1 MKRLLLLLLISTIA
15 YAIIEDHDEYDDVS
29 LEGIGSMVGKLAG
42 KIKLPTKLPNVK
54 LPTKLPNVKLPTKL
68 PNIKL
73 PTKLP
78 NVKLPTKLPNVK
90 LPTKLPNVK
99 LPTKLPNIK
108 LPTKLPNIKLPT
120 KLPNVK
126 LPTKLPNIPF
136 VRKIIPK
143 VKQIEKKVVI
153 PLEKRIADPLMK
165 RVNKFLDSHPTIKKI
180 SDPFIKEL
188 KKIDPKKSIKEILK
202 DPQNAGKIIQ
212 KTLKPFIDKVKAV
225 HPFKIIKGKIK
236 DFENFLEKNKV
247 PVKQI
252 KSLFGNVSKNAKNA
266 FNQLNQKGRNTLYW
280 LKKNGYWEP
289 LKFVIETGGQYA
301 AESLCSVYLTPMVC
315 EPVVD
320 LAFTFVVNKYLDSL

>member
-15 YAIIEDHDEYDDVS
+15 YAIIEDPDEYDDVS
-29 LEGIGSMVGKLAG
+29 LESKANILGKLAG
-42 KIKLPTKLPNVK
+42 KVAEKVK
-54 LPTKLPNVKLPTKL
+54 PPKIRFGRTVNNLKNGINKVIDKNKQNAQKIFNK
-68 PNIKL
+68 NIK
-73 PTKLP
+73 PVISKG
-78 NVKLPTKLPNVK
+78 K
-90 LPTKLPNVK
+90 
-99 LPTKLPNIK
+99 
-108 LPTKLPNIKLPT
+108 
-120 KLPNVK
+120 
-126 LPTKLPNIPF
+126 
-136 VRKIIPK
+136 KIIKNKIEKPIARAITPK
-143 VKQIEKKVVI
+143 VKEIEKKVII
-153 PLEKRIADPLMK
+153 PLEKRIAHPIMK
-165 RVNKFLDSHPTIKKI
+165 RVNKFLDSHPKIKKF

-252 KSLFGNVSKNAKNA
+252 KSLFGNVSKKAQNA
-266 FNQLNQKGRNTLYW
+266 FNQLNQTGRNTLYW

-301 AESLCSVYLTPMVC
+301 AESLCSIYLTPVVC
-315 EPVVD
+315 GPVMD
-320 LAFTFVVNKYLDSL
+320 LAFTFVVDKYLDSL